1 MGWSIKP
8 EPIHRYKHGQKM
20 WERACSRRR
29 SVSLWSRRLIH
40 RIREQA
46 RSHIWLGFSPAFYGA
61 CYTTN
66 DSNMIKPSA
75 TTDRMVSIAVQ
86 VLNVSATVM
95 LKYCFTSQNPAS
107 LT

>member
-1 MGWSIKP
+1 MGSYQKP
-8 EPIHRYKHGQKM
+8 ASNAVKHVGGGLLPMAVFQPPDTVTDTLLSG
-20 WERACSRRR
+20 A
-29 SVSLWSRRLIH
+29 
-40 RIREQA
+40 
-46 RSHIWLGFSPAFYGA
+46 SPLPHLHWVFTLALRCV

-66 DSNMIKPSA
+66 DSNMMKISA